1 MKHDL
6 ILALDIGGTKLAVGV
21 AERGEF
27 VRTGKLAR
35 IVKEPVSA
43 PGTPESVIPRLL
55 ELALELAAAEQGTI
69 SSVGI
74 SIGGP
79 LDHTTGTVVNF
90 PHLPGWKDVPLCA
103 EIRTALGVPATLDN
117 DANLGALAEHR
128 LGAGK
133 RYDDL
138 VYLTISTGIGGGVII
153 DRKLRHG
160 IGSGAGE
167 VGHITV
173 QTGGPYCACGN
184 VGCLETMASGRAI
197 ARRAVETLTARPS
210 HGRILRDLIEGDTS
224 RVTAEIVLQAAL
236 QGDDIA
242 GKVWNETAE
251 YIAIGL
257 ANIIHVLA
265 PPIIVLGGGV
275 AQAGDALIKPIRER
289 LRHHVFYIPLDQIEV
304 VTAALGHDSAILG
317 AALLAIS
324 PQNER

>member
-21 AERGEF
+21 AERERF
-27 VRTGKLAR
+27 ARTGRLTR
-35 IVKEPVSA
+35 IVKEPIPE
-43 PGTPESVIPRLL
+43 PGTPEAVIPRLL
-55 ELALELAAAEQGTI
+55 ELALELAAAEDGII
-69 SSVGI
+69 SSAGI

-79 LDHTTGTVVNF
+79 LDHTTGTVINF

-103 EIRTALGVPATLDN
+103 EIRTALGIPAALDN
-117 DANLGALAEHR
+117 DANLGALAEQR

-133 RYDDL
+133 NHDDL

-153 DRKLRHG
+153 GGQLLHG
-160 IGSGAGE
+160 VGSGAGE

-184 VGCLETMASGRAI
+184 PGCLETMASGRAI
-197 ARRAVETLTARPS
+197 ARRAVEALMARPS
-210 HGRILRDLIEGDTS
+210 KGGILRDLVGGDKTAI
-224 RVTAEIVLQAAL
+224 TAEIVVQAAL
-236 QGDDIA
+236 QGDEIA
-242 GKVWNETAE
+242 TKVWEETTE

-257 ANIIHVLA
+257 ADIIHVLA

-275 AQAGDALIKPIRER
+275 AQAGDTLIKPVRER
-289 LRHHVFYIPLDQIEV
+289 LRHHVFYVPLERIEI

-317 AALLAIS
+317 AALLA
-324 PQNER
+324 PAPRNDR